1 MGKESLLLTQAQESY
16 VAWLL
21 VSEDQRQPATK
32 KAFAETLGVTTQTL
46 AYWEKKKAFVERW
59 KLGVEGLNQ
68 SPERTQRLL
77 EALYVKGVSGDVK
90 SAELYLKAT
99 GNMPNSATL
108 NVRSETVVR
117 DISDDDLEKMILE
130 LSTKHK
136 GSMVEFPLQIVNGG

>member
-1 MGKESLLLTQAQESY
+1 M
-16 VAWLL
+16 
-21 VSEDQRQPATK
+21 
-32 KAFAETLGVTTQTL
+32 
-46 AYWEKKKAFVERW
+46 
-59 KLGVEGLNQ
+59 GVEGLNQ

-136 GSMVEFPLQIVNGG
+136 GSLVEFPLQIVNGG